1 MTDTTASP
9 RHGRMSAI
17 RGLLRDNPLLVG
29 VAGIGFAVSFQT
41 IARLA
46 AQQHMPGYPMLY
58 PVLIDIGFLAAIV
71 EARKA
76 IDDGRS
82 DAAPRL
88 LAWVLAALTVY
99 VNAHGSPSGDW
110 LGLTLHVAA
119 PALWIAF
126 LELSR
131 WRQVRR
137 ARTQKP
143 DRIPLARWVLTP
155 LGTFGM
161 KKRMI
166 VNRVYSYPV
175 AVAREEALMLARDLV
190 RAEAGSQWRKEV
202 PALLRHHL
210 STGTLPEPV
219 SQAAS
224 MAAYGTS
231 MPAMAEPVSEWI
243 TDALTEPARA
253 AARLRAQKR
262 VIEASAAASEQ
273 AATEAVQ
280 GRQTP
285 RQKPVSNREAKAA
298 KVRRLLADS
307 PELTREEVARKAGV
321 SVSTVDRI
329 KKDMPT
335 PLRRRAAEG

>member
-46 AQQHMPGYPMLY
+46 AQQHMPGYPVLY
-58 PVLIDIGFLAAIV
+58 PILIDIGFLAAIV

-82 DAAPRL
+82 DLAPRL
-88 LAWVLAALTVY
+88 LAWVLAALTIY

-143 DRIPLARWVLTP
+143 DRIPLARWVFTP
-155 LGTFGM
+155 VGTFGM

-175 AVAREEALMLARDLV
+175 AVAREDALMLARDLV
-190 RAEAGSQWRKEV
+190 RAEAGSRWRKEV

-224 MAAYGTS
+224 MAAFGT

-243 TDALTEPARA
+243 TDALTEPTRA
-253 AARLRAQKR
+253 AVRVRAEKR

-273 AATEAVQ
+273 AATEAAQ
-280 GRQTP
+280 TRQTP
-285 RQKPVSNREAKAA
+285 RQKPVSNRIVRAQ

-335 PLRRRAAEG
+335 PLRRRMAEG